1 MLHAKKRPK
10 QMIIE
15 ELKSKGITSLEKV
28 TDYLS
33 RNNNG
38 FYLLPD
44 NISKLVAN
52 LAQINRPES
61 CLNLNS
67 NLGEIL
73 SNCGAIKNKIGIDV
87 NSQNVELASY
97 LNPNLQFENLDP
109 LSYTS
114 ENHFDLVIC
123 FPPLGQRIQ
132 KNGRKVQAEELYFT
146 KSLELLKEQGNAVF
160 IVANNFLTAPVFE
173 KLRNTIL
180 NKHSLETV
188 ISLPKG
194 ILRNTGVELSIL
206 LVNHSKVETTKYYKI
221 KDRDFSNTTLG
232 DSDFSVLKDNLLK
245 RWDYK
250 FHNPKNREYE
260 KELKNQETKK
270 IDELVEVVLGTHFS
284 REEIKDKGEYLWLTS
299 RNISNG
305 NLNHTERDKFIL
317 KREFS
322 IREQNAILKSGDILI
337 PRIQRNR
344 ESFYVHTDN
353 DKKIIAFQHYIILRG
368 KNADYVATYLNTDN
382 GIKLFNQQIERHA
395 RGSVTP
401 TISISDLKNIEIPI
415 LPIED
420 LELASK
426 RKLKKL
432 SYDELVV
439 IKGKYEDLKK
449 VYKDKKD
456 SHRQILEIMQQ
467 NHSEVMNTM
476 GRIENKVND
485 IKSVLTELVS
495 DFNIIRELPREID
508 ERINRL
514 NESLDSKLDELLSD
528 QKQLDFY
535 IKEIKRWFDFY
546 DLLETKSKK
555 YLPEAEYIFDH
566 ISKLENPDYSPF
578 ILQYC
583 RALENELLKKIF
595 RAYVKSLI
603 EREVEITKEFEW
615 DFGRKESGK
624 LNSENTFKLAKHLQ
638 RCLKRSEEGWF
649 FELGSMEVN
658 LRYLTGK
665 TAEKSPLLIDLK
677 SFVLNRFKQEILN
690 IEYLDDIKTIIRDYR
705 NQSAHPNLIDTE
717 KAVKFHK
724 EMKECLIELME
735 NYKK

>member
-1 MLHAKKRPK
+1 MT
-10 QMIIE
+10 ID
-15 ELKSKGITSLEKV
+15 ELKSKGITSFKKV
-28 TDYLS
+28 TEYLS
-33 RNNNG
+33 RSDRG
-38 FYLLPD
+38 FFFLPD
-44 NISKLVAN
+44 NLAKLVAD
-52 LAQINRPES
+52 LAQSKNPDNCI
-61 CLNLNS
+61 NLNS

-73 SNCGAIKNKIGIDV
+73 SHCNQIKSKIGVDINV
-87 NSQNVELASY
+87 QNIELAKY
-97 LNPNLQFENLDP
+97 LNPSLHFENLDP

-114 ENHFDLVIC
+114 TSHFDSVIC

-132 KNGRKVQAEELYFT
+132 VNGRRLQSEQLYLN
-146 KSLELLKEQGNAVF
+146 KSLELLSKQGTAVF
-160 IVANNFLTAPVFE
+160 IVADNFLTAPVFE
-173 KLRNTIL
+173 ELRNTIL
-180 NKHSLETV
+180 EKYELETV

-194 ILRNTGVELSIL
+194 ILRNTGVDLSIL
-206 LVNHSKVETTKYYKI
+206 VINHDKSKATKYFKI
-221 KDRDFSNTTLG
+221 KDRAFSNTNLSN
-232 DSDFSVLKDNLLK
+232 SDFSVLKDNLVE

-260 KELKNQETKK
+260 KELKNQETKRVT
-270 IDELVEVVLGTHFS
+270 DLVEVVLGTHFS
-284 REEIKDKGEYLWLTS
+284 RDEIKEEGDFLWLTS
-299 RNISNG
+299 RNVLNG
-305 NLNHTERDKFIL
+305 NLTLTDNDKFIS
-317 KREFS
+317 KKEFS
-322 IREQNAILKSGDILI
+322 RREQNAILQNGDILI
-337 PRIQRNR
+337 PRIQRNK
-344 ESFYVHTDN
+344 ESFYVHTDTE
-353 DKKIIAFQHYIILRG
+353 KKIIAFQHFIILRG

-395 RGSVTP
+395 RGNVMP

-426 RKLKKL
+426 RKLEKL
-432 SYDELVV
+432 SYNELLV
-439 IKGKYEDLKK
+439 IKEKYEKLKI
-449 VYKDKKD
+449 VYQDSKD

-467 NHSEVMNTM
+467 NHSEVMSTM
-476 GRIENKVND
+476 GRIENKVD
-485 IKSVLTELVS
+485 DVKSILTELVS
-495 DFNIIRELPREID
+495 DFNSIKKLPREID
-508 ERINRL
+508 DRINRL
-514 NESLDSKLDELLSD
+514 NQNLDTKLNELISD

-535 IKEIKRWFDFY
+535 ITEIKRWFDFY

-595 RAYVKSLI
+595 RAYVRSLI
-603 EREVEITKEFEW
+603 DREIDITKEFEW

-624 LNSENTFKLAKHLQ
+624 PNSDNTFKLAKHIQ
-638 RCLKRSEEGWF
+638 RCLKKSEEEWF

-665 TAEKSPLLIDLK
+665 TAGKSPLLIDLK
-677 SFVLNRFKQEILN
+677 SFVLDRFEQEILN
-690 IEYLDDIKTIIRDYR
+690 IEYLDEIKTIIRDYR

-724 EMKECLIELME
+724 EMKECLISLME

>member
-1 MLHAKKRPK
+1 MT
-10 QMIIE
+10 ID
-15 ELKSKGITSLEKV
+15 ELKSKGITSFKKV
-28 TDYLS
+28 TEYLS
-33 RNNNG
+33 RSDRG
-38 FYLLPD
+38 FFFLPD
-44 NISKLVAN
+44 NLAKLTAD
-52 LAQINRPES
+52 LAQSKKPES
-61 CLNLNS
+61 CINLNS

-73 SNCGAIKNKIGIDV
+73 SHCNQIKSKIGVDINV
-87 NSQNVELASY
+87 QNIELAKY
-97 LNPNLQFENLDP
+97 LNPSLHFENLDP

-114 ENHFDLVIC
+114 TSHFDSVIC
-123 FPPLGQRIQ
+123 FPPLRQRIQ
-132 KNGRKVQAEELYFT
+132 VNGRRLQSEQLYLN
-146 KSLELLKEQGNAVF
+146 KSLELLSKQGTAVF

-173 KLRNTIL
+173 ELRNTIL
-180 NKHSLETV
+180 EKYGLDTV

-194 ILRNTGVELSIL
+194 ILRNTGVDLSIL
-206 LVNHSKVETTKYYKI
+206 VINHDKSKATKYFKI
-221 KDRDFSNTTLG
+221 KDRAFSNTNLSN
-232 DSDFSVLKDNLLK
+232 SDFSVLKDNLVE

-260 KELKNQETKK
+260 KELKNQETKRVT
-270 IDELVEVVLGTHFS
+270 DLVEVVLGTHFS
-284 REEIKDKGEYLWLTS
+284 RDEIKEEGDFLWLTS
-299 RNISNG
+299 RNVPNG
-305 NLNHTERDKFIL
+305 NLTLTDNDKFIS
-317 KREFS
+317 KKEFS
-322 IREQNAILKSGDILI
+322 RREQNAILQNGDILI
-337 PRIQRNR
+337 PRIQRNK
-344 ESFYVHTDN
+344 ESFYVHTDTE
-353 DKKIIAFQHYIILRG
+353 KKIVAFQHFIILRG

-395 RGSVTP
+395 RGNVMP

-426 RKLKKL
+426 RKLEKL
-432 SYDELVV
+432 SYNELLV
-439 IKGKYEDLKK
+439 IKEKYEKLKI
-449 VYKDKKD
+449 VYQDSKD

-467 NHSEVMNTM
+467 NHSDVMSTM
-476 GRIENKVND
+476 GRIENKVD
-485 IKSVLTELVS
+485 DVKSILTELVF
-495 DFNIIRELPREID
+495 DFNSIKKLPREID
-508 ERINRL
+508 DRINRL
-514 NESLDSKLDELLSD
+514 NQNLDSKLNELISD

-535 IKEIKRWFDFY
+535 ITEIKRWFVFY

-595 RAYVKSLI
+595 RAYVQSLI
-603 EREVEITKEFEW
+603 DREIDITKEFEW

-624 LNSENTFKLAKHLQ
+624 PNNDNTFKLAKHIQ
-638 RCLKRSEEGWF
+638 RCLKKSEEEWF

-665 TAEKSPLLIDLK
+665 TAGKSPLLIDLK
-677 SFVLNRFKQEILN
+677 SFVLDRFEQEILN
-690 IEYLDDIKTIIRDYR
+690 IEYLDEIKTIIRDYR

-724 EMKECLIELME
+724 EMKECLISLME

>member
-1 MLHAKKRPK
+1 MT
-10 QMIIE
+10 IE
-15 ELKSKGITSLEKV
+15 ELKSKGITSFEKV
-28 TDYLS
+28 ADYLS
-33 RNNNG
+33 RSNTGLFFLPNN
-38 FYLLPD
+38 LA
-44 NISKLVAN
+44 KLVAV
-52 LAQINRPES
+52 LAQKNNPKS
-61 CLNLNS
+61 CINLNS

-73 SNCGAIKNKIGIDV
+73 SNCTEIVNKVGIDI
-87 NSQNVELASY
+87 NPQNIELAKY
-97 LNPNLQFENLDP
+97 LNPSLQFENLDP
-109 LSYTS
+109 LSYNPETL
-114 ENHFDLVIC
+114 FDSVIC
-123 FPPLGQRIQ
+123 FPPLGQRVQIE
-132 KNGRKVQAEELYFT
+132 GRRVKSEQLYLT
-146 KSLELLKEQGNAVF
+146 KSLQLLNEKGCAVF
-160 IVANNFLTAPVFE
+160 IVANNFLTAPAFE
-173 KLRNTIL
+173 ELRNTIL
-180 NKHSLETV
+180 GKYGLDTV

-206 LVNHSKVETTKYYKI
+206 VVNHNKIEAAKYYKI
-221 KDRDFSNTTLG
+221 KDRAFSKSTLG
-232 DSDFSVLKDNLLK
+232 DSDFSVLTDNLVE
-245 RWDYK
+245 RWDYN

-260 KELKNQETKK
+260 KELKNQETKR

-284 REEIKDKGEYLWLTS
+284 KEEIKEEGDFLWLTS

-305 NLNHTERDKFIL
+305 SLIFTDNDKFVS
-317 KREFS
+317 KKEFS
-322 IREQNAILKSGDILI
+322 RREQNAILQNGDILI

-344 ESFYVHTDN
+344 ESFYVHTDSEQRV
-353 DKKIIAFQHYIILRG
+353 IAFQHFIILRG
-368 KNADYVATYLNTDN
+368 KNADYVATFLNTDN

-395 RGSVTP
+395 RGSVIP

-432 SYDELVV
+432 SYEELLA
-439 IKGKYEDLKK
+439 IKDKYENLKK
-449 VYKDKKD
+449 VYQDTKD
-456 SHRQILEIMQQ
+456 SQRQILEIMQQ
-467 NHSEVMNTM
+467 NHSEVMSTM
-476 GRIENKVND
+476 GRIENKVDD
-485 IKSVLTELVS
+485 INSILKELVS
-495 DFNIIRELPREID
+495 DFNSIKELPREVD

-514 NESLDSKLDELLSD
+514 NESLDSKLDKLISD

-535 IKEIKRWFDFY
+535 ITEIKRWFDFY
-546 DLLETKSKK
+546 DLLESKSKK

-595 RAYVKSLI
+595 RAYVQSLI
-603 EREVEITKEFEW
+603 DREMEITKVFEW

-624 LNSENTFKLAKHLQ
+624 PNSENTFKLAKHLQ
-638 RCLKRSEEGWF
+638 RCLKKSKEEWF

-677 SFVLNRFKQEILN
+677 TFVLNSFEKEILN
-690 IEYLDDIKTIIRDYR
+690 IQYLDEIKTIIRDYR

-717 KAVKFHK
+717 KALKFHK
-724 EMKECLIELME
+724 EMKECLISLME